1 MEVGREEVCV
11 ICLAYD
17 CVVIVDNLELIEVVE
32 VKEVIVLEVMEVEL
46 IDVNSELVF
55 CICIYYDEWQFL
67 EVGAYMEWKFYVEFI
82 WEGIFW
88 LLFKLIVI
96 EEVMGVCEC

>member
-11 ICLAYD
+11 ICLVYD

-55 CICIYYDEWQFL
+55 CICIYYDEW
-67 EVGAYMEWKFYVEFI
+67 
-82 WEGIFW
+82 
-88 LLFKLIVI
+88 
-96 EEVMGVCEC
+96 